1 MLRKF
6 INESAPPQSLL
17 SFSIGRTVP
26 LLTQSEMSECGL
38 ACLSMI
44 SSYYGYKIDIVSL
57 RTRIS
62 LSGQGMSLN
71 DIMELGNRLD
81 LASRAVKC
89 ELNELGYLT
98 LPCILHWDL
107 DHFVVLTKVNKQYVF
122 INDPAIGKRKIRLS
136 EASQSFTG
144 VALELTPSSAF
155 KKQNSQVKM
164 KLSQLWERI
173 EGLKRSLTSLLLLSV
188 IIQFT
193 ALISPYYMQWVVDS
207 VLLSGDK
214 PLLLVLTIGFSL
226 LLLIQVAVNA
236 LRSWLIL
243 KLNNTVSLQ
252 MGANLFHHLLRLPI
266 RFFENRHIGD
276 IVSRFGSMST
286 IREMLTTG
294 VVESFIDGI
303 MATVVLIMMFL
314 YNIKLTLLV
323 LSFVSTSYL
332 VRLVFYFPNRNLT
345 GEVIRTSAQENST
358 FLETIRAIQTIKL
371 FSNET
376 ERQNM
381 WLNRFADVINAEIRQ
396 GRLQIAE
403 NTLNK
408 LLFGLESIF
417 VTYLGATAVMNNQ
430 LTVGMLL
437 AFIAYKMQFTSSISR
452 FIGKIFSYKLLDLHF
467 ERLSDIVLADREN
480 VSSRTMI
487 PESLLGHIRFESVS
501 FRYAENLNWVLK
513 DISFEVMPGECIA
526 LVGTSGTGKTTL
538 MKLLLRVLEPNEG
551 NIYLDG
557 ININEMSL
565 TDYRRRFGTVMQ
577 DDVLLT
583 GTLRENITM
592 FESNY
597 DQERLHKSCQQ
608 AHILDEINAL
618 PMGFHSL
625 VGDMGNCF
633 SGGQLQRIF
642 LARALYKQ
650 PQILCLDEATSH
662 LDSDNENRINHNI
675 CRLKMTRIIIAHR
688 HETIAMSD
696 RTIQI

>member
-6 INESAPPQSLL
+6 INNEGATPQSLL

-38 ACLSMI
+38 ACLGMI
-44 SSYYGYKIDIVSL
+44 SSYYGYKIDIASL

-62 LSGQGMSLN
+62 LSGQGMSLK

-89 ELNELGYLT
+89 ELNDLGYLT
-98 LPCILHWDL
+98 LPCILHWNL
-107 DHFVVLTKVNKQYVF
+107 DHFVVLTKVNKHYVF

-207 VLLSGDK
+207 VLLNGDK

-226 LLLIQVAVNA
+226 LLIIQVAVNA

-243 KLNNTVSLQ
+243 KLNSTVSLQ

-276 IVSRFGSMST
+276 IVSRFGSMTT

-332 VRLVFYFPNRNLT
+332 VRLVFYFPKRNLT
-345 GEVIRTSAQENST
+345 GEVIRTSS
-358 FLETIRAIQTIKL
+358 
-371 FSNET
+371 
-376 ERQNM
+376 
-381 WLNRFADVINAEIRQ
+381 
-396 GRLQIAE
+396 
-403 NTLNK
+403 
-408 LLFGLESIF
+408 FG
-417 VTYLGATAVMNNQ
+417 
-430 LTVGMLL
+430 
-437 AFIAYKMQFTSSISR
+437 
-452 FIGKIFSYKLLDLHF
+452 H
-467 ERLSDIVLADREN
+467 
-480 VSSRTMI
+480 
-487 PESLLGHIRFESVS
+487 
-501 FRYAENLNWVLK
+501 
-513 DISFEVMPGECIA
+513 
-526 LVGTSGTGKTTL
+526 
-538 MKLLLRVLEPNEG
+538 
-551 NIYLDG
+551 
-557 ININEMSL
+557 
-565 TDYRRRFGTVMQ
+565 
-577 DDVLLT
+577 
-583 GTLRENITM
+583 
-592 FESNY
+592 
-597 DQERLHKSCQQ
+597 
-608 AHILDEINAL
+608 
-618 PMGFHSL
+618 
-625 VGDMGNCF
+625 
-633 SGGQLQRIF
+633 
-642 LARALYKQ
+642 
-650 PQILCLDEATSH
+650 
-662 LDSDNENRINHNI
+662 
-675 CRLKMTRIIIAHR
+675 
-688 HETIAMSD
+688 
-696 RTIQI
+696 

>member
-44 SSYYGYKIDIVSL
+44 SSYYGYKIDIASL

-71 DIMELGNRLD
+71 DIMELGNHLD

-89 ELNELGYLT
+89 ELSELGYLT

-107 DHFVVLTKVNKQYVF
+107 DHFVVLTKVNKHYVF

-173 EGLKRSLTSLLLLSV
+173 EGLKRSLTSLLLLSI

-207 VLLSGDK
+207 VLLNGDK

-276 IVSRFGSMST
+276 IVSRFGSMTT

-332 VRLVFYFPNRNLT
+332 VRLIFYFPNRNLT

-381 WLNRFADVINAEIRQ
+381 WLNRFADVINAEIKQ

-437 AFIAYKMQFTSSISR
+437 AFIAYKMQFTSSISS
-452 FIGKIFSYKLLDLHF
+452 FIDKIFSYKLLDLHF

-551 NIYLDG
+551 NIYLDD

-577 DDVLLT
+577 DDVLLS

-608 AHILDEINAL
+608 ARILDEIHAL